1 MDDEIID
8 EENKFNIDDSLLEYY
23 NLKNRYEK
31 DHYNKYI
38 KPIVLGNYSKL
49 TKRQKFQELKK
60 PLCINCKQ
68 PVGTIFERKYYK
80 EYNNK
85 TNVIIFTA
93 KCGNILSPCELN
105 IEIHKSLRETYDKLI
120 KEYDEELNK
129 YKMEIIKLKN
139 KILFLG
145 KNNVNEN
152 KYIEEFNKYKDAIVY
167 YSNTIGEYTE
177 ENIIIN
183 DNPEKNEK
191 LKNLITSLNQ
201 FEIMQFKDYIKKYMD
216 DNDDNMLN
224 NAINMYIT
232 EIMPKLKEIRE
243 LKYKIMYVH
252 HDEDKN
258 KILIQSKYSPEEMNF
273 YDKDVDEV
281 VRFIKGIKVGE
292 ITKNK
297 LKISETRE
305 KSKSKSMTL
314 KNTGKTLKT
323 KTKKRIL
330 KIEKEIFEEPEESEQ
345 SEELEV
351 DVEFEIPKEKSE
363 KEKELEEESEEEIN
377 VDVVFESNNEEDK
390 ITFVAEPIKSD
401 NIKSLK
407 FSSVPKKIGEKIV
420 LNEATEALEK

>member
-1 MDDEIID
+1 MEDE
-8 EENKFNIDDSLLEYY
+8 NNLNIDDSLSKYY
-23 NLKNRYEK
+23 ILKNKYEK
-31 DHYNKYI
+31 DYYDKYVQ
-38 KPIVLGNYSKL
+38 PIVSGNYSKIV
-49 TKRQKFQELKK
+49 KRQKFQELKK

-68 PVGTIFERKYYK
+68 PVGTIFERKYYEEFNDK
-80 EYNNK
+80 NE
-85 TNVIIFTA
+85 VIVFTA
-93 KCGNILSPCELN
+93 KCGNILNPCDLD
-105 IEIHKSLRETYDKLI
+105 IEIHKSIRESYDKLI
-120 KEYDEELNK
+120 KKTNEELNK
-129 YKMEIIKLKN
+129 YQMEIIKLKN

-177 ENIIIN
+177 ENIMIN

-191 LKNLITSLNQ
+191 LINLITSLNQ
-201 FEIMQFKDYIKKYMD
+201 IEIMQFKDYIKKYMD

-232 EIMPKLKEIRE
+232 EIIPKLKEIRD
-243 LKYKIMYVH
+243 LKYKTMYIN

-297 LKISETRE
+297 LKISETKE
-305 KSKSKSMTL
+305 KSKSKSITL

-330 KIEKEIFEEPEESEQ
+330 KIEKEKSKDPEESEDLDV
-345 SEELEV
+345 E
-351 DVEFEIPKEKSE
+351 VEFEIPKEISE

-377 VDVVFESNNEEDK
+377 IDLVFESDSSNNEEDK
-390 ITFVAEPIKSD
+390 ITSVAEPI
-401 NIKSLK
+401 NVKSLK
-407 FSSVPKKIGEKIV
+407 ISSVPKKIGEKIV

>member
-1 MDDEIID
+1 
-8 EENKFNIDDSLLEYY
+8 
-23 NLKNRYEK
+23 
-31 DHYNKYI
+31 
-38 KPIVLGNYSKL
+38 
-49 TKRQKFQELKK
+49 
-60 PLCINCKQ
+60 
-68 PVGTIFERKYYK
+68 
-80 EYNNK
+80 
-85 TNVIIFTA
+85 
-93 KCGNILSPCELN
+93 
-105 IEIHKSLRETYDKLI
+105 
-120 KEYDEELNK
+120 
-129 YKMEIIKLKN
+129 MEIIKLKN

-177 ENIIIN
+177 ENIMIN

-191 LKNLITSLNQ
+191 LINLITSLNQ
-201 FEIMQFKDYIKKYMD
+201 IEIMQFKDYIKKYMD

-232 EIMPKLKEIRE
+232 EIIPKLKEIRD
-243 LKYKIMYVH
+243 LKYKTMYIN

-297 LKISETRE
+297 LKISETKE
-305 KSKSKSMTL
+305 KSKSKSITL

-330 KIEKEIFEEPEESEQ
+330 KIEKEKSKDPEESEDLDV
-345 SEELEV
+345 E
-351 DVEFEIPKEKSE
+351 VEFEIPKEISE

-377 VDVVFESNNEEDK
+377 IDLVFESDSSNNEEDK
-390 ITFVAEPIKSD
+390 ITSVAEPI
-401 NIKSLK
+401 NVKSLK
-407 FSSVPKKIGEKIV
+407 ISSVPKKIGEKIV

>member
-80 EYNNK
+80 EYKNK

-93 KCGNILSPCELN
+93 TCGNILSPCELN

-177 ENIIIN
+177 ENIMIN

-191 LKNLITSLNQ
+191 LINLITSLNQ
-201 FEIMQFKDYIKKYMD
+201 IEIMQFKDYIKKYMD

-232 EIMPKLKEIRE
+232 EIIPKLKEIRD
-243 LKYKIMYVH
+243 LKYKTMYIN

-297 LKISETRE
+297 LKISETKE
-305 KSKSKSMTL
+305 KSKSKSTTL

-330 KIEKEIFEEPEESEQ
+330 KIEKEKSKDPEESEDLDV
-345 SEELEV
+345 E
-351 DVEFEIPKEKSE
+351 VEFEIPKEISE

-377 VDVVFESNNEEDK
+377 IDLVFESDSSNNEEDK
-390 ITFVAEPIKSD
+390 ITSVAEPI
-401 NIKSLK
+401 NVKSLK
-407 FSSVPKKIGEKIV
+407 ISSVPKKIGEKIV

>member
-80 EYNNK
+80 EYKNK

-93 KCGNILSPCELN
+93 TCGNILSPCELN

-177 ENIIIN
+177 ENIMIN

-191 LKNLITSLNQ
+191 LINLITSLNQ
-201 FEIMQFKDYIKKYMD
+201 IEIMQFKDYIKKYMD

-232 EIMPKLKEIRE
+232 EIIPKLKEIRD
-243 LKYKIMYVH
+243 LKYKTMYIN

-258 KILIQSKYSPEEMNF
+258 KILIQSKYSPEEMYF

-297 LKISETRE
+297 LKISETKE
-305 KSKSKSMTL
+305 KSKSKSITL

-330 KIEKEIFEEPEESEQ
+330 KIEKEKSKEPEESEDLDV
-345 SEELEV
+345 E
-351 DVEFEIPKEKSE
+351 VEFEIPKEISE

-377 VDVVFESNNEEDK
+377 IDLVFESDSSNNEEDK
-390 ITFVAEPIKSD
+390 ITSVAEPI
-401 NIKSLK
+401 NVKSLK
-407 FSSVPKKIGEKIV
+407 ISSVPKKIGEKIV

>member
-80 EYNNK
+80 EYKNK

-93 KCGNILSPCELN
+93 TCGNILSPCELN

-177 ENIIIN
+177 ENIMIN

-191 LKNLITSLNQ
+191 LINLITSLNQ
-201 FEIMQFKDYIKKYMD
+201 IEIMQFKDYIKKYMD

-232 EIMPKLKEIRE
+232 EIIPKLKEIRD
-243 LKYKIMYVH
+243 LKYKTMYIN

-297 LKISETRE
+297 LKISETKE
-305 KSKSKSMTL
+305 KSKSKSITL

-330 KIEKEIFEEPEESEQ
+330 KIEKEKSKEPEESEDLDV
-345 SEELEV
+345 E
-351 DVEFEIPKEKSE
+351 VEFEIPKEISE

-377 VDVVFESNNEEDK
+377 IDLVFESDSSNNEEDK
-390 ITFVAEPIKSD
+390 ITSVAEPI
-401 NIKSLK
+401 NVKSLK
-407 FSSVPKKIGEKIV
+407 ISSVPKKIGEKIV

>member
-80 EYNNK
+80 EYKNK

-93 KCGNILSPCELN
+93 TCGNILSPCELN

-177 ENIIIN
+177 ENIMIN

-191 LKNLITSLNQ
+191 LINLITSLNQ
-201 FEIMQFKDYIKKYMD
+201 IEIMQFKDYIKKYMD

-232 EIMPKLKEIRE
+232 EIIPKLKEIRD
-243 LKYKIMYVH
+243 LKYKTMYIN

-297 LKISETRE
+297 LKISETKE
-305 KSKSKSMTL
+305 KSKSKSTTL

-330 KIEKEIFEEPEESEQ
+330 KIEKEKSKDPEESEDLDV
-345 SEELEV
+345 E
-351 DVEFEIPKEKSE
+351 VEFEIPKEISE

-377 VDVVFESNNEEDK
+377 IDLVFESDSSNNEEDK
-390 ITFVAEPIKSD
+390 ITSFAEPI
-401 NIKSLK
+401 NVKSLK
-407 FSSVPKKIGEKIV
+407 ISSVPKKIGEKIV

>member
-80 EYNNK
+80 EYKNK

-93 KCGNILSPCELN
+93 TCGNILSPCELN

-177 ENIIIN
+177 ENIMIN

-191 LKNLITSLNQ
+191 LINLITSLNQ
-201 FEIMQFKDYIKKYMD
+201 IEIMQFKDYIKKYMD

-232 EIMPKLKEIRE
+232 EIIPKLKEIRD
-243 LKYKIMYVH
+243 LKYKTMYIN

-297 LKISETRE
+297 LKISETKE
-305 KSKSKSMTL
+305 KSKSKSITL

-330 KIEKEIFEEPEESEQ
+330 KIEKEKSKDPEESEDLDV
-345 SEELEV
+345 E
-351 DVEFEIPKEKSE
+351 VEFEIPKEISE

-377 VDVVFESNNEEDK
+377 IDLVFESDSSNNEEDK
-390 ITFVAEPIKSD
+390 ITSVAEPI
-401 NIKSLK
+401 NVKSLK
-407 FSSVPKKIGEKIV
+407 ISSVPKKIGEKIV

>member
-80 EYNNK
+80 EYKNK

-93 KCGNILSPCELN
+93 TCGNILSPCELN

-152 KYIEEFNKYKDAIVY
+152 KYIEEFNKYKDSIVY

-177 ENIIIN
+177 ENIMIN

-191 LKNLITSLNQ
+191 LINLITSLNQ
-201 FEIMQFKDYIKKYMD
+201 IEIMQFKDYIKKYMD

-232 EIMPKLKEIRE
+232 EIIPKLKEIRD
-243 LKYKIMYVH
+243 LKYKTMYIN

-297 LKISETRE
+297 LKISETKE
-305 KSKSKSMTL
+305 KSKSKSITL

-330 KIEKEIFEEPEESEQ
+330 KIEKEKSKEPEESEDLDV
-345 SEELEV
+345 E
-351 DVEFEIPKEKSE
+351 VEFEIPKEISE

-377 VDVVFESNNEEDK
+377 IDLVFESDSSNNEEDK
-390 ITFVAEPIKSD
+390 ITSVAEPI
-401 NIKSLK
+401 NVKSLK
-407 FSSVPKKIGEKIV
+407 ISSVPKKIGEKIV

>member
-80 EYNNK
+80 EYKNK

-93 KCGNILSPCELN
+93 TCGNILSPCELN

-177 ENIIIN
+177 ENIMIN

-191 LKNLITSLNQ
+191 LINLITSLNQ
-201 FEIMQFKDYIKKYMD
+201 IEIMQFKDYIKKYMD

-232 EIMPKLKEIRE
+232 EIIPKLKEIRD
-243 LKYKIMYVH
+243 LKYKTMYIN

-297 LKISETRE
+297 LKISETKE
-305 KSKSKSMTL
+305 KSKSKSTTL

-330 KIEKEIFEEPEESEQ
+330 KIEKEKSKEPEESEDLDV
-345 SEELEV
+345 E
-351 DVEFEIPKEKSE
+351 VEFEIPKEISE

-377 VDVVFESNNEEDK
+377 IDLVFESDSSNNEEDK
-390 ITFVAEPIKSD
+390 ITSVAEPI
-401 NIKSLK
+401 NVKSLK
-407 FSSVPKKIGEKIV
+407 ISSVPKKIGEKIV